1 MKKALVLGAA
11 LLMFAGMA
19 SAQYSVELDLDATL
33 GNGPDF
39 AAAVPAGAVAID
51 AWITGPGSGANCIS
65 ANFTLSHVGPATY
78 NVGYAHATG
87 WTASPDQNQGGND
100 WLIQATDFSFAGAI
114 PPFLHG
120 TASYTYDG
128 PVGIATVSIVQPN
141 GWSDLNF
148 ATGPFTGST
157 GASFGIG
164 LTATE
169 ETSWGAVK
177 DLFR

>member
-11 LLMFAGMA
+11 LLMFAGVA
-19 SAQYSVELDLDATL
+19 SAQYSVELDQNATL
-33 GNGPDF
+33 GDGPDF

-51 AWITGPGSGANCIS
+51 AWITGQASFVYSG
-65 ANFTLSHVGPATY
+65 NFTLSHAGPATWNPY
-78 NVGYAHATG
+78 THATG
-87 WTASPDQNQGGND
+87 WTTTPDQNQGGND
-100 WLIQATDFSFAGAI
+100 WLVQATDFGFGGLV

-120 TASYTYDG
+120 TANYTYDG
-128 PVGIATVSIVQPN
+128 PVGIVTVSVVQPN
-141 GWSDLNF
+141 GWFDSSF
-148 ATGPFTGST
+148 TSGPFTNNT

-164 LTATE
+164 VTATE